1 MRVEQR
7 DGYRLWEGGPVPR
20 GADGITLGSLV
31 IVRTGKATPY
41 LLRHELVHVRQWRR
55 YGAVGFA
62 VRYLGSYLLWRMRR
76 KGHRGAY
83 LRMPMEI
90 EASWSTAGPM
100 MAPGWIVVSAIPCSL
115 AKAQA
120 ICSALVLPMQ

>member
-83 LRMPMEI
+83 LRMPEQKR
-90 EASWSTAGPM
+90 AGLISRHHRATPVR
-100 MAPGWIVVSAIPCSL
+100 A
-115 AKAQA
+115 
-120 ICSALVLPMQ
+120 